1 MASEFISFEHIF
13 AEYWPHLVFVFSIV
27 VGSAAAIHAAMTKTE
42 VRAAIAWVGVILMSP
57 ILGPFL
63 YLIAGINR
71 IRHDQIAEQRN
82 TNLQDYSPTGHAS
95 QCPSVPI
102 PHALTSLRILG
113 DRISQFPL
121 FDGNRIQILE
131 GGDQTYPA
139 MIEAIDQATQTI
151 ALQSYIF
158 DNDTEG
164 LKVADALERAHKR
177 GVQVRVLIDAV
188 GSKYSRPPITRAL
201 RKRGIPTALFMT
213 NPMGVMR
220 MPYANLRS
228 HRKILVIDG
237 KTGFT
242 GGMNIRAGF
251 VSSAAGEHT
260 ARDTHFKVEG
270 PVVQQLM
277 SVFAHDWEF
286 TTKEHLPFSS
296 WCPPTQWPSN
306 IHTVPARCIRS
317 GPDRHLGNTHNML
330 LGAFAVARSHIRIQ
344 SPYFLPDQ
352 VLMGAINT
360 AARRGVRV
368 DIVIP
373 GQNNLRLVNYAM
385 TAQLDQVIQAGCRV
399 WRASGTFNH
408 AKLIT
413 IDGQWSYAGSS
424 NMDPRSL
431 RLNFELDMEIY
442 SHGLA
447 RELESRIDA
456 EITHAEPVSQESLS
470 AIPFRKRL
478 RNRLIWLASPYL

>member
-1 MASEFISFEHIF
+1 MATELISFEHIF
-13 AEYWPHLVFVFSIV
+13 AEYWPHLVFVFSII
-27 VGSAAAIHAAMTKTE
+27 VGTAAAIHAAMTKTE
-42 VRAAIAWVGVILMSP
+42 VRAAIGWVGVIVMSP
-57 ILGPFL
+57 LLGPFL

-82 TNLQDYSPTGHAS
+82 TNLQDYSAADNARTPAL
-95 QCPSVPI
+95 PI
-102 PHALTSLRILG
+102 PPELASLRVLG
-113 DRISQFPL
+113 DRISGFPL
-121 FDGNRIQILE
+121 LNGNHITMLQ
-131 GGDQTYPA
+131 GGDETYPA
-139 MIEAIDQATQTI
+139 MIQAIDQATQTI

-158 DNDTEG
+158 DHDSEG
-164 LKVADALERAHKR
+164 LRIVEALERAVKR

-201 RKRGIPTALFMT
+201 RKRGIRVALFMT
-213 NPMGVMR
+213 NPLGVMR

-237 KTGFT
+237 RVGFT
-242 GGMNIRAGF
+242 GGMNIREGF
-251 VSSAAGEHT
+251 VTAVAGNKT
-260 ARDTHFKVEG
+260 TRDTHFRVEG

-286 TTKEHLPFSS
+286 TTREHLPFSD
-296 WCPPTQWPSN
+296 WCPETDWLSN
-306 IHTVPARCIRS
+306 AHTVPARCVRS
-317 GPDRHLGNTHNML
+317 GPDRYLGSTHNML
-330 LGAFAVARSHIRIQ
+330 LGAFALARKHIRIQ

-360 AARRGVRV
+360 AARRGVVV

-399 WRASGTFNH
+399 WRATGTFNH

-431 RLNFELDMEIY
+431 RLNFELDMEVY
-442 SHGLA
+442 SSQLA
-447 RELESRIDA
+447 QQLQTLIDTEIAQA
-456 EITHAEPVSQESLS
+456 ERVSQESLA

-478 RNRLIWLASPYL
+478 RNRVIWLASPYL

>member
-1 MASEFISFEHIF
+1 MALELTSFERIF
-13 AEYWPHLVFVFSIV
+13 AEYWPHLVFVFSLV
-27 VGSAAAIHAAMTKTE
+27 VGTAAAIHAAMTKTE
-42 VRAAIAWVGVILMSP
+42 VRAAIGWVGVILMSP

-82 TNLQDYSPTGHAS
+82 TRLHDYLPADNAKS
-95 QCPSVPI
+95 QALPI
-102 PHALTSLRILG
+102 PAELASLRILG
-113 DRISQFPL
+113 DRVSHFPL
-121 FDGNRIQILE
+121 LDGNYIVMLQ

-139 MIEAIDQATQTI
+139 MIKAIDKANQTI

-158 DNDTEG
+158 DNDSEG
-164 LKVADALERAHKR
+164 LRIVDALERAVQR

-188 GSKYSRPPITRAL
+188 GSKYSHPPITRQL
-201 RKRGIPTALFMT
+201 RKRGIRVALFMT
-213 NPMGVMR
+213 NPLGVMR

-237 KTGFT
+237 RVGFT
-242 GGMNIRAGF
+242 GGMNIREGF
-251 VSSAAGEHT
+251 VSAVAGEKT
-260 ARDTHFKVEG
+260 ARDTHFRVEG

-286 TTKEHLPFSS
+286 TTREHLPFST
-296 WCPPTQWPSN
+296 WCPDTDWISG
-306 IHTVPARCIRS
+306 IDTVPARCVRS
-317 GPDRHLGNTHNML
+317 GPDRYLGSTHNML
-330 LGAFAVARSHIRIQ
+330 LGAFALARKHIRIQ

-360 AARRGVRV
+360 AARRGVTV

-385 TAQLDQVIQAGCRV
+385 TAQLDQVILAGCRV

-431 RLNFELDMEIY
+431 RLNFELDMEVY
-442 SHGLA
+442 GATLA
-447 RELESRIDA
+447 HQLEALIDSEIAQAERVSRK
-456 EITHAEPVSQESLS
+456 SLA

-478 RNRLIWLASPYL
+478 RNRVIWLASPYL